1 MPTTKKK
8 LSAKVNI
15 RINAPVSKVWE
26 GLTKPEMIKQYL
38 HGTEAISDWRMGSPL
53 LFKGTWKGKSYSD
66 KGVILKI
73 EKEKLFQ
80 YSWLS
85 SMSGL
90 EDRPENYSIITYNLT
105 PVNSGTELS
114 LTQENVANEEA
125 RTNSEK
131 NWSDVLNVLKG
142 LLEEEDF

>member
-38 HGTEAISDWRMGSPL
+38 HGTEAISDWRVGSPL
-53 LFKGTWKGKSYSD
+53 VFKGTWKGKSYSD

-73 EKEKLFQ
+73 EKERLFQ

-90 EDRPENYSIITYNLT
+90 EDRPENYSIITYNLR
-105 PVNSGTELS
+105 PVDGGTELS

-125 RTNSEK
+125 RKNSEK
-131 NWSDVLNVLKG
+131 NWSDVLNVLKD
-142 LLEEEDF
+142 LLEEDF

>member
-38 HGTEAISDWRMGSPL
+38 HGTEAISDWRVGSSL
-53 LFKGTWKGKSYSD
+53 VFKGTWKGKSYSD
-66 KGVILKI
+66 KGVILKM

-90 EDRPENYSIITYNLT
+90 EDRPENYSIITYNLR
-105 PVNSGTELS
+105 PVDGGTELS

-125 RTNSEK
+125 RKNSEK
-131 NWSDVLNVLKG
+131 NWSDVLNVLKN
-142 LLEEEDF
+142 LIEEDF

>member
-38 HGTEAISDWRMGSPL
+38 HGTEAISDWRVGSSL
-53 LFKGTWKGKSYSD
+53 VFKGTWKGKSYSD
-66 KGVILKI
+66 KGVILKM

-90 EDRPENYSIITYNLT
+90 EDRPENYSIITYNLR
-105 PVNSGTELS
+105 PVDGGTELS

-125 RTNSEK
+125 RKNSEK
-131 NWSDVLNVLKG
+131 NWSDVLNVLKD